1 MDAVG
6 RAVNMR
12 KEMGTM
18 ATTAV
23 AFPILPGKTEE
34 ARRFAQEAMGPRQN
48 EAAASFRRLAVTRE
62 TWHLQSTPMGDMV
75 IVVMEAEDPA
85 EAFKQWAASNDP
97 FDRWFKQQA
106 GAITGLDFNQP
117 IPALPE
123 QVYEWQG

>member
-6 RAVNMR
+6 GAVNMR

-62 TWHLQSTPMGDMV
+62 TWHVQTTPMGDMV

-85 EAFKQWAASNDP
+85 AVFEQWAASSDP

-106 GAITGLDFNQP
+106 GAMTGLDFNTP
-117 IPALPE
+117 ITALPE
-123 QVYEWQG
+123 QLFEWQG